1 MSTPTPAQPTP
12 QRILGMGWGFAPPLV
27 IQAAVENGIFNAL
40 DRSPMTAKD
49 LAKETGASE
58 RGVSAIAGALVGF
71 ELLTKDKD
79 GRYQLAP
86 DAAAFLVKGKPGYHG
101 GLFEH
106 YRSDMIPNWLSL
118 PEIARSGK
126 PKRRV
131 DNPEDGAAFFEG
143 FVDSLFPM
151 NYPAAQALAS
161 ALESERSAAGNL
173 NDEVQVLDL
182 AAGSGVWGIAQ
193 AQASPRVRVTAVDFE
208 PVLAVTRRTAERF
221 GLEERFRFQ
230 TGDLRTAELGTGYSV
245 ALLGHILHS
254 EGLAHSRALLKR
266 VFAALRPGGTIAI
279 AEFLVNAE
287 RTGPPQALI
296 FAVNMLVHTTDGDTY
311 SFEEIG
317 SWLKS
322 EGFENIRTLDVP
334 APSPLILADKPQ
346 KAG

>member
-1 MSTPTPAQPTP
+1 
-12 QRILGMGWGFAPPLV
+12 
-27 IQAAVENGIFNAL
+27 
-40 DRSPMTAKD
+40 
-49 LAKETGASE
+49 
-58 RGVSAIAGALVGF
+58 
-71 ELLTKDKD
+71 
-79 GRYQLAP
+79 
-86 DAAAFLVKGKPGYHG
+86 
-101 GLFEH
+101 
-106 YRSDMIPNWLSL
+106 MIPNWLAL
-118 PEIARSGK
+118 PEIMRTGS

-131 DNPEDGAAFFEG
+131 DHPEDGAAFFEG

-151 NYPAAQALAS
+151 NYPAAQALARS
-161 ALESERSAAGNL
+161 LEARRSAEGNAK
-173 NDEVQVLDL
+173 DEVMVLDL

-221 GLEERFRFQ
+221 GLGERFRFQ

-254 EGLAHSRALLKR
+254 EGVVQSRALLKR

-296 FAVNMLVHTTDGDTY
+296 FAINMLVHTTEGDTY

-322 EGFENIRTLDVP
+322 EGFENIRVLEVP
-334 APSPLILADKPQ
+334 APSPLILADKP
-346 KAG
+346 GR